1 MENNTKLTKESY
13 KNFLRRHSKVSFV
26 IIRVCYVFL
35 LALGLL
41 SLVLYILGETK
52 ELGYSIYCLVMGI
65 VFVLY
70 DIFFIKINLALVKD
84 KNLIDSDYN
93 YFLNNDALQIE
104 IKKGDNILAKSSLNY
119 NMIYKI
125 KVYDDCI
132 YIYLN
137 RVNAYILDKNGFKD
151 KEDYQKTLQILAP
164 YFENN
169 KKK

>member
-1 MENNTKLTKESY
+1 M
-13 KNFLRRHSKVSFV
+13 
-26 IIRVCYVFL
+26 
-35 LALGLL
+35 
-41 SLVLYILGETK
+41 
-52 ELGYSIYCLVMGI
+52 
-65 VFVLY
+65 
-70 DIFFIKINLALVKD
+70 VKD

-93 YFLNNDALQIE
+93 YVLNNDALQIE

>member
-1 MENNTKLTKESY
+1 MENNTKLTKERY
-13 KNFLRRHSKVSFV
+13 TNFLRRHSKVSFV
-26 IIRVCYVFL
+26 IIRICYAFL

-41 SLVLYILGETK
+41 SLILYFLGETN
-52 ELGYSIYCLVMGI
+52 ELGYSIYCLVMGL

-93 YFLNNDALQIE
+93 YVLSDNALE
-104 IKKGDNILAKSSLNY
+104 VTVRKGDTLLAKSTLNY

-125 KVYDDCI
+125 KVYDDCV
-132 YIYLN
+132 YVYLN
-137 RVNAYILDKNGFKD
+137 RINAYVLDKNGFKN